1 VRYIR
6 ERDEDIR
13 REQMMEFRKQREDL
27 VAARRL
33 DRNGNASMEE
43 TGRIGVFR
51 NFWIGGNR

>member
-1 VRYIR
+1 MRDIR

-13 REQMMEFRKQREDL
+13 REQMMEFRRQREDL

-51 NFWIGGNR
+51 NF